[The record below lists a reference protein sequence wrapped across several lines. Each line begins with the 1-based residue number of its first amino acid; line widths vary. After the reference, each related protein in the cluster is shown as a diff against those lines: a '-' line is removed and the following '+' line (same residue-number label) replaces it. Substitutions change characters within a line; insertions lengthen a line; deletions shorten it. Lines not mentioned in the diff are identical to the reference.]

1 MYADFHLG
9 MCMCLKNVQHE
20 ELLAGYENGDLML
33 WNTTSAKMISKLTM
47 HEEPG
52 TVCII

>member
-33 WNTTSAKMISKLTM
+33 WNTISAKMISKLTI
-47 HEEPG
+47 HGEPG
-52 TVCII
+52 T